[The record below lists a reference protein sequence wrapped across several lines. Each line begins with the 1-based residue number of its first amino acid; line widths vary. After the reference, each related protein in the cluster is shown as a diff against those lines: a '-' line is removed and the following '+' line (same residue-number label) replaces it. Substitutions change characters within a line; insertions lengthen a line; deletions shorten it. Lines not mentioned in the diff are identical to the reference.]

1 MLFDPLALRSVQ
13 LRNRIGV
20 SPMCQYTCHDGLAG
34 DWHLV
39 HLGSRAV
46 GGAGLVF
53 TEAAAVTADGRISPA
68 DLGIWKDEH
77 VPPLA
82 KIVAFVE
89 QYGAVAGIQLAH
101 AGRKASTAVPWE
113 GGKPIAPEQ
122 EGWRPIW
129 APSPL
134 PFDAGWPIPS
144 ALEEPQIV
152 EMVTAFREAAVRARA
167 ANFRVVEIHAAH
179 GYLLH
184 SFLSP
189 VANQRNDLWGGS
201 FENRIRLLRHVVGA
215 VRGVWPDGLPVF
227 VRLSATDWL
236 GSEGWTIEDSIALAR
251 RLREDGVDVVDCS
264 SAGIAPNVRIDVGP
278 GYQTPL
284 AERVRREAG
293 IATAAVGM
301 ITSAVQAE
309 HILRTGQADIVLLA
323 RQMLRDPYWPRRAAE
338 ELRQTPFVPK
348 QYARS

>member
-1 MLFDPLALRSVQ
+1 MLFEPLALRSVQ

-20 SPMCQYTCHDGLAG
+20 SPMCQYSSRDGFAE

-46 GGAGLVF
+46 GGAALVF
-53 TEAAAVTADGRISPA
+53 TEAAAVTAEGRISPG

-77 VPPLA
+77 VAALA
-82 KIVAFVE
+82 RVVAFVE
-89 QYGAVAGIQLAH
+89 SEGAVAGIQLAH
-101 AGRKASTAVPWE
+101 AGRKASTAAPWE
-113 GGKPIAPEQ
+113 GGKPIPPAQ
-122 EGWRPIW
+122 GGWGVW
-129 APSPL
+129 GPSAL
-134 PFDAGWPIPS
+134 PFDSGWPVPRELDELKIT
-144 ALEEPQIV
+144 ETV
-152 EMVTAFREAAVRARA
+152 EAYRAAAVRARA

-189 VANQRNDLWGGS
+189 ATNQRTDVWGGS
-201 FENRIRLLRHVVGA
+201 FENRIRLLRHVVAA
-215 VRGVWPDGLPVF
+215 VRSVWPDGLPVF

-236 GSEGWTIEDSIALAR
+236 GSEGWTVEDSIALGR

-264 SAGIAPNVRIDVGP
+264 SGGIAPGIRIDIGP

-293 IATAAVGM
+293 IATGAVGF
-301 ITSAVQAE
+301 ITSPAQAE
-309 HILRTGQADIVLLA
+309 HILRTGQADLVLLG
-323 RQMLRDPYWPRRAAE
+323 REMLRDPYWPRRAAE
-338 ELRQTPFVPK
+338 TLRATPFIPK